1 MKTYYVYILASKRN
15 GTLYIGVTNDL
26 IKRVYEHKNNL
37 IEGFTNKYKVHRL
50 VYYETTSEI
59 TSALH
64 RENNLRNGNELGKSN
79 SLRKTILNG
88 KIYMKPFS
96 HPGFLVFARNDNS
109 MRRKPVDSWSSPGM
123 TTRYKCVIP
132 GEDQESRS
140 NQVCHSWRRSG
151 IQESPWIASPGCHSW
166 RNQESRSS
174 KCVIPGEDQESRS
187 HHHENLLCLYLSK

>member
-1 MKTYYVYILASKRN
+1 MSFLAKTRNPGVTKCVIPGEDQESRSHPGPSVSFLAKTRNPGVTIMKTYYVYILASKRN

-109 MRRKPVDSWSSPGM
+109 MRRKPVDFWSSPGM

-140 NQVCHSWRRSG
+140 NQVCHSWRRPG
-151 IQESPWIASPGCHSW
+151 IQE
-166 RNQESRSS
+166 
-174 KCVIPGEDQESRS
+174 
-187 HHHENLLCLYLSK
+187 